1 MKKLFFTSEGRISRG
16 QYWRAMLIFAGIA
29 IGIQAVGWLVYALLP
44 NSIWWNGEANAPT
57 ILANVGMIVA
67 VPLSLSCVVLL
78 AWSGVC
84 LNVKRCHDRGRSGW
98 FQLVQLIPM
107 VGPFWWIIESAFLR
121 GTVGSNSFGADPLD
135 TLTHNVPLAVTA

>member
-29 IGIQAVGWLVYALLP
+29 LGIQAVGWLVYALFP
-44 NSIWWNGEANAPT
+44 TSIWWNGEANAPT
-57 ILANVGMIVA
+57 ILATVGMIVA
-67 VPLSLSCVVLL
+67 VPLSLGCVVLL
-78 AWSGVC
+78 AWSGIC

-107 VGPFWWIIESAFLR
+107 VGPLWWLIEAALLR
-121 GTVGSNSFGADPLD
+121 GTTGPNPFGADPLK
-135 TLTHNVPLAVTA
+135 THAPIVPLAVAA